1 MIDAELTKPMDQ
13 TFMQQQTPALLFRRA
28 IAQHWPLYALGCF
41 AMLVTSASE
50 VMVPKFVQWGLDFLS
65 SKGDFATLPQA
76 FREATP
82 QASLTRLT
90 QYLLIV
96 LVLAYVGRMGWRQ
109 SFGRRTHDAG
119 YDLKNRFWVALR
131 WQPLRFFHRYPLGD
145 LMNRAIGDWNRVRFI
160 HGFTFVLTFDVIF
173 FAVLAVISMLLID
186 VQLTILCL
194 VTLPFLPRPILRLAR
209 LEGQQHVIAQEKL
222 SSLSDLISQAINTIR
237 LQRATAS
244 DHVWQDNLR
253 KEALLYAEKNYDV
266 LKTGWRIFPWGALPT
281 VVAYGVMLSF
291 GVYKITKGELTIGEF
306 VAMQSYVLLLQ
317 SPLFEL
323 AQVFSEW
330 QTGFGSFWRMT
341 EIFNAGEAAEG
352 QTLARNM
359 GAEPSGAKEG
369 SVPMFVMEG
378 VSFSYSDRTV
388 LKDISM
394 NIHRGERIGIAG
406 PIGSGKSTLLRIMA
420 GLADGQGECF
430 ILGVPVLKASRHW
443 LAQNVVM
450 VPQKAFLFSGSIAYN
465 LCMNEDFT
473 EEKLWDVLEAVQLA
487 NDVRHFPEGLNTWIG
502 EWGINL
508 SGGQKQRLAL
518 ARALLRPSP
527 LLLLDDCLSA
537 VDAITEEK
545 ILAALDQRLSGQTI
559 VWVAHR
565 LSTLKLCD
573 RIFKMERGSLEEV
586 QSIAEMES

>member
-1 MIDAELTKPMDQ
+1 
-13 TFMQQQTPALLFRRA
+13 MQQQTPALLFRRA
-28 IAQHWPLYALGCF
+28 IAKNWAIYLLGCF

-50 VMVPKFVQWGLDFLS
+50 VLVPKFVQWGLDFLS
-65 SKGDFATLPQA
+65 SKGDFAALPA
-76 FREATP
+76 LFHEATP
-82 QASLTRLT
+82 QASLTRLV
-90 QYLLIV
+90 QYLLVV
-96 LVLAYVGRMGWRQ
+96 LVCAYVGRMGWRQ

-119 YDLKNRFWVALR
+119 YDLKSRFWLALR

-173 FAVLAVISMLLID
+173 FGVLAIVSMLLID
-186 VQLTILCL
+186 VPLTILCL
-194 VTLPFLPRPILRLAR
+194 ITVPFLPRPILRLAR

-222 SSLSDLISQAINTIR
+222 SSLSDLISQSINTIR

-244 DHVWQDNLR
+244 DHVWQENLR
-253 KEALLYAEKNYDV
+253 TEARVYAEKNYDV
-266 LKTGWRIFPWGALPT
+266 LRTAWRIFPWGALPT
-281 VVAYGVMLSF
+281 VVAYGVLLSF

-317 SPLFEL
+317 GPLFEL

-341 EIFNAGEAAEG
+341 EIFNAGDAAEG
-352 QTLARNM
+352 QMMARNM
-359 GAEPSGAKEG
+359 GTNMETDG
-369 SVPMFVMEG
+369 SVPMLTMRD
-378 VSFSYSDRTV
+378 VSFAYGERTV
-388 LKDISM
+388 LKDITVT
-394 NIHRGERIGIAG
+394 IRRGERIGIAG

-420 GLADGQGECF
+420 GLLDAQGESSF
-430 ILGVPVLKASRHW
+430 LGIPLQKASRDW

-465 LCMNEDFT
+465 LCMNEDFA
-473 EEKLWDVLEAVQLA
+473 EEKLWEVLEAVQLA

-518 ARALLRPSP
+518 ARALLRPSS

-545 ILAALDQRLSGQTI
+545 ILVALDQRLSGQTI

-565 LSTLKLCD
+565 LSTLRLCD
-573 RIFKMERGSLEEV
+573 RIFRMEHGFLEEV
-586 QSIAEMES
+586 KSVADVEA